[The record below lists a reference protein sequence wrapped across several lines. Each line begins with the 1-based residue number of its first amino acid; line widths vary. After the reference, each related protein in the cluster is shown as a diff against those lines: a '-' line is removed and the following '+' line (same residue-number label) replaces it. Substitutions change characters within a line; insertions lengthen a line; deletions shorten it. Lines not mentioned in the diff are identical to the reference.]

1 MDLNHLT
8 RGTSPHLYVRV
19 DEANGK
25 SQDTLTARTNRAHT
39 PQSQL
44 AALSDRNRDLATFE
58 RTWNEVI
65 DTLEAH

>member
-1 MDLNHLT
+1 MDLNNLT

-25 SQDTLTARTNRAHT
+25 MQDTLTATNRAHT

-44 AALSDRNRDLATFE
+44 TALSNRNRDLATFE